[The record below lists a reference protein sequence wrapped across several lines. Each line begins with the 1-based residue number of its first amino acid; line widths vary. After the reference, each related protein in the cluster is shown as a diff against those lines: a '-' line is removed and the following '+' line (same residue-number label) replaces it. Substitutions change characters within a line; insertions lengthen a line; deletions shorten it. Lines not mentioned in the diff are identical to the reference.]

1 MKAFAYRRPVLKV
14 IEDHLETENPS
25 SADAIVKIVKT
36 AFGPDGSMLTLAS
49 LPAADTKHWVA
60 RRKAEVVVAVESGL
74 LSLNEACERYN
85 LTVWEFLSWQRA
97 IQRYGVDGL
106 RASRAQ
112 QYRDATRN

>member
-1 MKAFAYRRPVLKV
+1 MKAFAYRGPVMNE
-14 IEDHLETENPS
+14 IEETPETDIKAS
-25 SADAIVKIVKT
+25 GDAILKIVKT
-36 AFGPDGSMLTLAS
+36 AFGPDGSVLTLSS
-49 LPAADTKHWVA
+49 LPAANTKHWVA
-60 RRKAEVVVAVESGL
+60 RRKAEVVIAVESGL
-74 LSLNEACERYN
+74 LSLHQACERYN

>member
-1 MKAFAYRRPVLKV
+1 MKAFAYRGPVMND
-14 IEDHLETENPS
+14 IEDQPEHGAARDS
-25 SADAIVKIVKT
+25 IVKIVRT
-36 AFGPDGSMLTLAS
+36 AFGPDGSMITLAS
-49 LPAADTKHWVA
+49 LPASDTKHWVA

-74 LSLNEACERYN
+74 LSLHEACERYN

>member
-1 MKAFAYRRPVLKV
+1 MKAFAYRGPVMNE
-14 IEDHLETENPS
+14 IEDRPETDTKAS
-25 SADAIVKIVKT
+25 SDAIVKIVKT

-49 LPAADTKHWVA
+49 LPASNTKHWVA

-74 LSLNEACERYN
+74 LSLHEACERYN

>member
-1 MKAFAYRRPVLKV
+1 MKAFAYRGPVLNE
-14 IEDHLETENPS
+14 IEDRPKIENQTS
-25 SADAIVKIVKT
+25 GDAILKIVKT

-112 QYRDATRN
+112 QYRDAARS